1 MHESEAAWRRNRRA
15 PSSSRSFA
23 ALLRLIPEGAADE
36 RPMVSKGVNWALR
49 QIGKRGGSLHRQ
61 ALAIAEDLSHS
72 TVRSTRWVG
81 SDAMRELR
89 KRA

>member
-1 MHESEAAWRRNRRA
+1 
-15 PSSSRSFA
+15 
-23 ALLRLIPEGAADE
+23 
-36 RPMVSKGVNWALR
+36 MVSKGVNWALR